1 MCVFV
6 YLAVCVCTCLSYQAE
21 LVNASNT
28 HACTCMS
35 VPLCALSVC
44 ACVCVYSCTH
54 ASKQIFT
61 YVLCGRVWGGGRGPA
76 RRASTQAVNDIKTG
90 DKEEERERGRTN
102 LSIFNQ
108 YLSGAKRGTR
118 SAEEEGGRGQEREEE
133 KGKEEEEE
141 GEEASR
147 Q

>member
-1 MCVFV
+1 MQVNRYLHMFCVG
-6 YLAVCVCTCLSYQAE
+6 E
-21 LVNASNT
+21 
-28 HACTCMS
+28 
-35 VPLCALSVC
+35 
-44 ACVCVYSCTH
+44 
-54 ASKQIFT
+54 
-61 YVLCGRVWGGGRGPA
+61 WGGERVEGRGPA

-90 DKEEERERGRTN
+90 DKEEESENRGRTT

-141 GEEASR
+141 GEEASG

>member
-1 MCVFV
+1 MWE
-6 YLAVCVCTCLSYQAE
+6 SE
-21 LVNASNT
+21 
-28 HACTCMS
+28 
-35 VPLCALSVC
+35 
-44 ACVCVYSCTH
+44 
-54 ASKQIFT
+54 
-61 YVLCGRVWGGGRGPA
+61 GWREGRGPA

-90 DKEEERERGRTN
+90 DKEEESERERGRTN

>member
-1 MCVFV
+1 M
-6 YLAVCVCTCLSYQAE
+6 CVCTCLSYQAE

-61 YVLCGRVWGGGRGPA
+61 YVLCGRVGEGNA
-76 RRASTQAVNDIKTG
+76 RRASIQAVNDIKTG
-90 DKEEERERGRTN
+90 DKEEERERGGRTN

-118 SAEEEGGRGQEREEE
+118 SAEEEGGRGGGEEREEE

-141 GEEASR
+141 GEEASG